1 MPNAMLGIFLMV
13 MHVKMNSD
21 LQSVRTS
28 CDLLLPYAISNKLKH
43 FIYDEDNL
51 HKTADYVTEVIQ
63 TNYPDLNIPYHSRL
77 RHFPDEYKK
86 LDLDSQIEL
95 VVISV
100 LLDAGVGSNW
110 SYTDSVTNTIHTKSE
125 GLGFASYRMY
135 TKYRFPT
142 LEQFI
147 ECFQLS
153 ATNKFVGV
161 KDRYEMLQRLK
172 SSESGKSPLQQI
184 IDFFSPRQGV
194 SIISIEAILYK
205 LKLSL
210 RDVLSDDVA
219 VYKGYDMF
227 FYKLLQWL
235 CYSLWEVLE
244 NFGYKVTDT
253 DMLTGLPEYRN
264 GGLIVDMG
272 VLTPRDHSMYE
283 LQHEVTSEF
292 IVEWRAMTVVLLDQ
306 IALLIRH
313 RLNKTHVELPLSK
326 ILQGGTWYAGRKIAA
341 ELRADGTPPFKVI
354 SNGTVF

>member
-1 MPNAMLGIFLMV
+1 
-13 MHVKMNSD
+13 MNSD
-21 LQSVRTS
+21 LQSIRTS
-28 CDLLLPYAISNKLKH
+28 CDMLLPYAVANKLKH

-63 TNYPDLNIPYHSRL
+63 SNYPDLNIPYHSRL
-77 RHFPDEYKK
+77 RHFPDEYKT
-86 LDLDSQIEL
+86 LDLESQIEL

-100 LLDAGVGSNW
+100 LLDAGAGSDW
-110 SYTDSVTNTIHTKSE
+110 RYIDPLTNTIHTKSE
-125 GLGFASYRMY
+125 GLGLASYRMY

-142 LEQFI
+142 KEQFV

-161 KDRYEMLQRLK
+161 KDRYAMLQRLK
-172 SSESGKSPLQQI
+172 NSENGKSALEQI
-184 IDFFSPRQGV
+184 TEFFLPNQVESV
-194 SIISIEAILYK
+194 LSIEAIFYK

-210 RDVLSDDVA
+210 HDVLPDDVA
-219 VYKGYDMF
+219 IYKSYDMF
-227 FYKLLQWL
+227 FHKLLQWL

-244 NFGYKVTDT
+244 NFEYKITDT

-264 GGLIVDMG
+264 GGLMVDMG
-272 VLTPRDHSMYE
+272 VLIPRDPSMYD
-283 LQHEVTSEF
+283 LQHEITSEF

-313 RLNKTHVELPLSK
+313 RLHKTHAELPLSK
-326 ILQGGTWYAGRKIAA
+326 ILQGGTWSAGRKIAS
-341 ELRADGTPPFKVI
+341 ELRADAAPPFKVI